1 MLSDIE
7 IAQAAHMKP
16 IGEIAAALGIDSRH
30 VENYG
35 HYKAKLSLDLWKDIG
50 SRPDG
55 KLILVTAITPTP
67 AGEGKTT
74 TTIGVTQALV
84 KLGKKAII
92 MLREPSLGPC
102 MGLKGGAAGG
112 GYSQVVPMEDINL
125 HFTGDFHAIS
135 TAHALLS
142 AALDNHLQQGNVL
155 GIDPR
160 RIVWRR
166 AVDMNDRALRNIVVG
181 LGGKA
186 HGVPREDG
194 FDITVASEV
203 MAVLCLSKDISD
215 LKEKL
220 SRIVVGYTY
229 AGDAVTAGALKVHG
243 AMAALLK
250 EAIKP
255 NLVQT
260 LENVPAIIHGGPFA
274 NIAHGCNSLSATRMG
289 LKLADYAVTEAGF
302 GADLGAEKFLD
313 IKCRMGG
320 LKPAA
325 VVLVATVRALK
336 MHGGVPKA
344 ELGVENV
351 QAVVHGAG
359 NLEKHIENMQK
370 FGLPIV
376 VAVNRFPT
384 DTAAELAAVLT
395 ICERHGVPA
404 AESRVFS
411 DGGDGGI
418 AVAEKLLELLENDLG
433 SYQPIYP
440 LEMPLKEKVR
450 TIAREIYGADDALF
464 TKEAEQSIEKLT
476 AMGYGNFPVCMAKT
490 QYSLSDD
497 PTLLG
502 RPQGFCITVR
512 QAKVSAG
519 AGFVVMLTG
528 EIMTMPGLPR
538 VPAAEKIDVDNEGRI
553 SGLF

>member
-1 MLSDIE
+1 
-7 IAQAAHMKP
+7 
-16 IGEIAAALGIDSRH
+16 
-30 VENYG
+30 
-35 HYKAKLSLDLWKDIG
+35 
-50 SRPDG
+50 
-55 KLILVTAITPTP
+55 
-67 AGEGKTT
+67 
-74 TTIGVTQALV
+74 
-84 KLGKKAII
+84 
-92 MLREPSLGPC
+92 
-102 MGLKGGAAGG
+102 
-112 GYSQVVPMEDINL
+112 MEDINL
-125 HFTGDFHAIS
+125 HFTGDFHAVS

-142 AALDNHLQQGNVL
+142 AALDNHLQQGNL
-155 GIDPR
+155 FCIDPR

-166 AVDMNDRALRNIVVG
+166 AVDMNDRALRNIVIG

-203 MAVLCLSKDISD
+203 MAVLCLSKDITD
-215 LKEKL
+215 LKERL
-220 SRIVVGYTY
+220 SKIVVGYTY
-229 AGDAVTAGALKVHG
+229 TGEAVTAGMLKVHG

-344 ELGVENV
+344 DLGAENV
-351 QAVVHGAG
+351 QAVVRGAA

-370 FGLPIV
+370 YGLPIV
-376 VAVNRFPT
+376 VAVNLFPT
-384 DTAAELAAVLT
+384 DTQAELEAVLS
-395 ICERHGVPA
+395 ICAKQGVPA
-404 AESRVFS
+404 AASRVFS
-411 DGGDGGI
+411 DGGAGGI
-418 AVAEKLLELLENDLG
+418 ELAEKLLSLLEQDQGTYHPL
-433 SYQPIYP
+433 YP

-450 TIAREIYGADDALF
+450 TIAREIYGADDAVF

-476 AMGYGNFPVCMAKT
+476 AMGYGNLPVCMAKT

-497 PTLLG
+497 ASLLG
-502 RPQGFCITVR
+502 RPQGFSITVR

-528 EIMTMPGLPR
+528 EVMTMPGLPK
-538 VPAAEKIDVDNEGRI
+538 VPAAEKIDIDNEGRI